1 MYDKALELDGL
12 FVKVE
17 LDHIEV
23 TTSPSSKVE
32 VDCSK
37 LLDGHS
43 AVWSQDSRVWVVD
56 LVVIGVDDIGVGF
69 GVFFK
74 FLNSL

>member
-43 AVWSQDSRVWVVD
+43 AV
-56 LVVIGVDDIGVGF
+56 
-69 GVFFK
+69 
-74 FLNSL
+74 